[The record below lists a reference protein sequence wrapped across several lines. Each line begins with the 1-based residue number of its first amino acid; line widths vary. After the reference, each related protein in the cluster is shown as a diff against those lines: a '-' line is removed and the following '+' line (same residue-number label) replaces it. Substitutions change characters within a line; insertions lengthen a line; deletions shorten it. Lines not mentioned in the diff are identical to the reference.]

1 MKRNCEVV
9 QSIPGWTDTEN
20 PYRLSRPS
28 YIFNLYIYN
37 MSSSCYNI
45 LTISPSVPVW
55 SEFTGWAIIE
65 ELSIRRRLRTF
76 DQLWTENECERQLC
90 WFIVVIWAL
99 VSDNM
104 YLYGRHFRF
113 FNPTILETVSPGGFD
128 CLGQHGESFFY
139 WNTTTSNNSST
150 DVSLL
155 M

>member
-20 PYRLSRPS
+20 PYRLSRAS
-28 YIFNLYIYN
+28 YIYLYIICRVLAITFEPSLPLYRYDRN
-37 MSSSCYNI
+37 LPVGENRRTVNTS
-45 LTISPSVPVW
+45 TTPHIS
-55 SEFTGWAIIE
+55 
-65 ELSIRRRLRTF
+65 
-76 DQLWTENECERQLC
+76 DQLWTENECETLLC

-104 YLYGRHFRF
+104 YRYGRHFRSF
-113 FNPTILETVSPGGFD
+113 YRNPTILETVSPGGFD
-128 CLGQHGESFFY
+128 CLGQHGESLLK
-139 WNTTTSNNSST
+139 NTTTRTINCT